1 MKMPDPLFSDLPNPK
16 QNGVPIVGRHTWYSY
31 YACYSPI
38 FVQMVLERANLIPT
52 AVVCDPWNG
61 SGTTTQVA
69 HDLGYPAVGFDL
81 NPVMVIVAR
90 SRSVVPSQIPS
101 LRRNLDETVC
111 RVHSYHSTALSQS
124 DPLNL
129 WLQPCATIAVRR
141 IENAI
146 REEFHSSVATAQEG
160 PQP

>member
-31 YACYSPI
+31 YAGYSPI